1 MGHHFTGKGN
11 RKYGSYVCQTI
22 QTKGAQACP
31 GSRVAVGELDA
42 FVVDRVQA
50 LGRDLQLVAET
61 VAAAKGAVAEREP
74 EIRAELRALRDES
87 RKLGEEQQHLVDAI
101 AKGGKGTDALQSRL
115 GEIEERQAVI
125 DERTAELRAERKTL
139 TSQTIDEA
147 DLRAALESFTPVWD
161 ELFPQERAQIM
172 ALLLE
177 RVTVD
182 ARQEEVEITFRA
194 SGIRTL
200 LAETQEEAA

>member
-22 QTKGAQACP
+22 QKKGAKACP
-31 GSRVAVGELDA
+31 GSRVAIGELDA
-42 FVVDRVQA
+42 FVVERVRA
-50 LGRDLQLVAET
+50 LGRDPQLVAET
-61 VAAAKGAVAEREP
+61 VAAAKETLAEREP
-74 EIRAELRALRDES
+74 EIRVEQRALRDES

-139 TSQTIDEA
+139 KSQTIDEA
-147 DLRAALESFTPVWD
+147 DLRTALESFTPVWD
-161 ELFPQERAQIM
+161 ELFPQERARIM
-172 ALLLE
+172 ALLIE
-177 RVTVD
+177 CVTVD
-182 ARQEEVEITFRA
+182 ARQEEVALTFRA
-194 SGIRTL
+194 AGIRSL
-200 LAETQEEAA
+200 LAEAKEEAA